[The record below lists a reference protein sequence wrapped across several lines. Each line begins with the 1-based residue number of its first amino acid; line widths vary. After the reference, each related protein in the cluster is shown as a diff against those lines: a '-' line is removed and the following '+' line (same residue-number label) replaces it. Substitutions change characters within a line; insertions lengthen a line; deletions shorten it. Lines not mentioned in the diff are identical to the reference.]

1 MPFAKTISRRDL
13 IKKSGISLAAFTPL
27 LVGCEQSINNQR
39 IFIGVTARPRMLDPR
54 RATDALSSR
63 VNRLLYR
70 QLVDFNER
78 SEPVAD
84 LATWQ
89 MISPTRYRFNLIE
102 TPTFHHG
109 KTLNAA
115 DVAATYNSLLEP
127 GFGSP
132 HRGTLKHIQRI
143 DVLNDK
149 QCDFILS
156 EPDALFV
163 GRLTLGILPKD
174 LIDSTH
180 DFTAQP
186 IGSGQT
192 TFVDLN
198 EQRLVLK
205 RPDAVELHFV
215 VVKDA
220 MVRVL
225 KLQKG
230 ELDCVQND
238 LSPELVNYCAKQLD
252 LKVTW
257 QVGTSYSYIG
267 FNLDDPLLSQPAL
280 RQAIAYGLDRQ
291 RIIDAMFD
299 GQARLAGGLLVPEH
313 WAGNPELSGFEYN
326 PDKARALLAQ
336 VKRPQQGSEPI
347 QLSYKTSSDPT
358 RIRLATLYQAQLKE
372 IGIDL
377 QIQSYDWGTFYSDI
391 VKGRFQLFGLAWV
404 GIKSPDIFQYVFA
417 SNAIPPNGANRGRYR
432 DTRADQLIDEASQAE
447 DINQQ
452 ASLYRDLQ
460 AHLQQTLPIM
470 PLWYENQYAV
480 VRQHLQG
487 YQLFADGRLDSLLW
501 VQKGKGAKG

>member
-1 MPFAKTISRRDL
+1 MPFAESVSRRGL
-13 IKKSGISLAAFTPL
+13 LKAGAGLVALTPL
-27 LVGCEQSINNQR
+27 LNGCSQPTDQQR
-39 IFIGVTARPRMLDPR
+39 ILIGVTARPRMLDPR

-63 VNRLLYR
+63 VNRLIYR

-78 SEPVAD
+78 AEPVAD
-84 LATWQ
+84 LAQWQ
-89 MISPTRYRFNLIE
+89 AISPTHYRFTLIQ
-102 TPTFHHG
+102 TPVFHHG
-109 KTLNAA
+109 KTLDAA
-115 DVAATYNSLLEP
+115 DVAATYMSLLEP
-127 GFGSP
+127 AFGSP

-143 DVLNDK
+143 DVINDD

-174 LIDSTH
+174 LIDAGH

-186 IGSGQT
+186 VGSGQA
-192 TFVDLN
+192 TFVNLN

-205 RPDAVELHFV
+205 RADDVELHFI

-238 LSPELVNYCAKQLD
+238 LSPELVSYCDAQPD

-257 QVGTSYSYIG
+257 QAGTSYSYIG

-280 RQAIAYGLDRQ
+280 RQAIAHGLDRQ

-313 WAGNPELSGFEYN
+313 WAGNPELSGFEYD

-336 VKRPQQGSEPI
+336 VKRPEQGANPI
-347 QLSYKTSSDPT
+347 RLSYKTSSDPT

-417 SNAIPPNGANRGRYR
+417 SSAIPPNGANRGRYR
-432 DTRADQLIDEASQAE
+432 DDRADQLIAQASQAY
-447 DINQQ
+447 DLGQQ
-452 ASLYRDLQ
+452 AQLYRELQ

-480 VRQHLQG
+480 MRQHLQG

-501 VQKGKGAKG
+501 VQKG